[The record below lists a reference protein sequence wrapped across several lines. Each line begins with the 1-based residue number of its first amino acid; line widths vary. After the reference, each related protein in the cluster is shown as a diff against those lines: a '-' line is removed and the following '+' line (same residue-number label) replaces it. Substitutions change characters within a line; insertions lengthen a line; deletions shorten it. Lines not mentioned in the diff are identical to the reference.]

1 MFDHLNP
8 GDRLLYGPLFKTCL
22 HSFIRQVH
30 QVSVGPD
37 VVTPRCGP
45 CDLDTQ
51 VFESQLKPPCV
62 RQQKPLRMYLSTYA
76 TVITKNVT
84 FKVIKFLWWMPT
96 DIRTTTT
103 YLKTIGELIL
113 YINET
118 KGGPEVKCPFWLID
132 GIHRKIFYLG
142 HTNKRLTTFR
152 YTS

>member
-1 MFDHLNP
+1 
-8 GDRLLYGPLFKTCL
+8 
-22 HSFIRQVH
+22 
-30 QVSVGPD
+30 
-37 VVTPRCGP
+37 
-45 CDLDTQ
+45 
-51 VFESQLKPPCV
+51 
-62 RQQKPLRMYLSTYA
+62 
-76 TVITKNVT
+76 
-84 FKVIKFLWWMPT
+84 MPT